1 MYSMYDIKDLINE
14 GITTIEETVEVE
26 LGEVMNRSFD
36 DLIDLL
42 DETLFDCYVPKLDSD
57 YMLIGHTPGF
67 YYASLTFL
75 IKIEINA
82 EEFLFEYFDEEEC

>member
-75 IKIEINA
+75 VKI
-82 EEFLFEYFDEEEC
+82 